1 MNPRDHIHVKCVS
14 VRDLKLTY
22 SGEAISDD
30 KVFDK
35 RCSTIRSFTVVHIFK
50 NEPIFWF

>member
-14 VRDLKLTY
+14 ARDLKLTY
-22 SGEAISDD
+22 SGEDFSDD

-35 RCSTIRSFTVVHIFK
+35 RCSNIRPFTVVYIFK
-50 NEPIFWF
+50 NKLIFWF